1 MPQPQDKTAAA
12 LIRAGLRL
20 PQLRLLLAI
29 ADIGQISGAAAQVG
43 MTQPAASRLLAELE
57 RTAGA
62 PLFDRHPRG
71 VVLTQAG
78 ALLARRAR
86 SALRDIATAFAEV
99 DMLASGA
106 GGVVRIGT
114 VTGPGLELVLPLIR
128 DMRVTY
134 PEIEFDVTVDT
145 SDMLAEALFAHR
157 IDFYIGRVLANVNP
171 RDVTV
176 RHIGPEPIALLVRK
190 DHPLLRKTNLTL
202 QDTLAHDWVM
212 QAPGGLLRRAV
223 EAYLLRH
230 DLPPPSRTLSTSSLL
245 LTLGIISDTNVVA
258 PVARSVADVLVSPGR
273 INGDLRILDVAGD
286 MAVDPYGL
294 VSLRDAAPTPAVA
307 RIMTLLED
315 RIRNRA
321 ARPG

>member
-1 MPQPQDKTAAA
+1 MAQVSDKTAAA
-12 LIRAGLRL
+12 LIQSRLRL
-20 PQLRLLLAI
+20 PQLRLLLAV
-29 ADIGQISGAAAQVG
+29 ADVGQISGAAAQVG

-57 RTAGA
+57 RTAGT

-78 ALLARRAR
+78 VLLARRAR
-86 SALRDIATAFAEV
+86 SALRDIAIAFDEV
-99 DMLASGA
+99 EMLASGT

-145 SDMLAEALFAHR
+145 SDMLADALFAHR
-157 IDFYIGRVLANVNP
+157 IDFYIGRVLANANP
-171 RDVTV
+171 RDVTI

-190 DHPLLRKTNLTL
+190 DHPLLRKADLTL
-202 QDTLAHDWVM
+202 KDTLAHDWVM

-230 DLPPPSRTLSTSSLL
+230 DLPPPSRILSTSSLL

-258 PVARSVADVLVSPGR
+258 PVARSVADVLVSANR
-273 INGDLRILDVAGD
+273 LNGDVRVLDVARD

-294 VSLRDAAPTPAVA
+294 VSLRQAAHAPAVV
-307 RIMTLLED
+307 RILALLEE
-315 RIRNRA
+315 RIRNRS
-321 ARPG
+321 PGPD